1 MVDRTWDEL
10 ICHAVTLVVFIILGM
25 TVMNNKNLN
34 QELSDEI
41 QQTTT
46 ESEEFRNK
54 MESCSKQLEAKST
67 DIDLK

>member
-1 MVDRTWDEL
+1 MSDRTWSSV
-10 ICHAVTLVVFIILGM
+10 IFNAVIVAGFIVMVM
-25 TVMNNKNLN
+25 TVMHSKNLN
-34 QELSDEI
+34 KALSDEI

>member
-25 TVMNNKNLN
+25 TVMNNKNLD

-46 ESEEFRNK
+46 DSEEFRNK
-54 MESCSKQLEAKST
+54 IEFCSKQLEAKT
-67 DIDLK
+67 TEIDAK

>member
-41 QQTTT
+41 QQTTAD
-46 ESEEFRNK
+46 SEEFRNK

-67 DIDLK
+67 DVDAK

>member
-25 TVMNNKNLN
+25 TVMNGKNLN
-34 QELSDEI
+34 QELSDQI
-41 QQTTT
+41 QQSTTD
-46 ESEEFRNK
+46 SEEFRNK
-54 MESCSKQLEAKST
+54 IEFCSKQLEAKST